1 MPLTDVKPM
10 RKVAG
15 TRAGVATRREAAERP
30 GKRIFRLDRHEGAA
44 PKPTVAT
51 RASGIA
57 GRLPSWG
64 ELSSAAGSG
73 RVARARANAF
83 VESISTKQFVVI
95 VLILAT
101 AFTLYIGHVQA
112 TQDIAS
118 ELQRVKRENLR
129 LHLRYNRLKGEF
141 DGATGPAVIY
151 GRAASLGLEEGYEF
165 GPTII
170 VPGAPADGGNHDSR

>member
-10 RKVAG
+10 RNMAG
-15 TRAGVATRREAAERP
+15 ARAGVGTRREAADRP
-30 GKRIFRLDRHEGAA
+30 GKRIFRLDRHEGATAA
-44 PKPTVAT
+44 PPVAT
-51 RASGIA
+51 RTSGMA
-57 GRLPSWG
+57 GRLPTWG

-83 VESISTKQFVVI
+83 VESISTRQFVMI
-95 VLILAT
+95 VLVLAT
-101 AFTLYIGHVQA
+101 ALTLYIGHVQA

-118 ELQRVKRENLR
+118 ELQRLKRENLR

-151 GRAASLGLEEGYEF
+151 ERAASLGLEEGYAF
-165 GPTII
+165 GPTIVI
-170 VPGAPADGGNHDSR
+170 PGAEEEEGLRD